1 MPSAPCIPS
10 AAESRACSTRSP
22 PPRCSTPSATTPRRS
37 THRAFPPPRAST
49 ACATFRRKM
58 RGSTK
63 SMVDLVKIRK
73 KKAKAREAEQV
84 PPPKAAPL
92 PETAPAPPDTRH
104 PTPDT
109 PSSPKLDQFK
119 STAGQRRE
127 GFIERETETTS
138 ADQVELLTF
147 IIAGEQY
154 AVSIEHLV
162 EIITPRDATQVP
174 NADPTIV
181 GIISLR
187 GTMVTVIDVRR
198 KLRHPPAAG
207 GNDARVIV
215 VERAGEV
222 LGFEVDRVLR
232 VLKVDSAAVEPHP
245 GVHSRE
251 LSEAVRGGVRHRN
264 ALTILLDLDKLLA

>member
-1 MPSAPCIPS
+1 
-10 AAESRACSTRSP
+10 
-22 PPRCSTPSATTPRRS
+22 
-37 THRAFPPPRAST
+37 
-49 ACATFRRKM
+49 
-58 RGSTK
+58 
-63 SMVDLVKIRK
+63 MVDLVKIRK
-73 KKAKAREAEQV
+73 KKARESEKKPLDADATPVRASGVGSRGSELKPADAHAPSQKSAVAE
-84 PPPKAAPL
+84 PPEPAA
-92 PETAPAPPDTRH
+92 AS
-104 PTPDT
+104 PTPDRRPPT
-109 PSSPKLDQFK
+109 PASNKLEQFK
-119 STAGQRRE
+119 ATAGQRRE
-127 GFIERETETTS
+127 GFFEREDATTS
-138 ADQVELLTF
+138 AEQIELLTF
-147 IIAGEQY
+147 TIAGEQY

-215 VERAGEV
+215 VERAGEI

-245 GVHSRE
+245 VVHSSE
-251 LSEAVRGGVRHRN
+251 LTEAVRGVFRHNN

>member
-1 MPSAPCIPS
+1 
-10 AAESRACSTRSP
+10 
-22 PPRCSTPSATTPRRS
+22 
-37 THRAFPPPRAST
+37 
-49 ACATFRRKM
+49 
-58 RGSTK
+58 
-63 SMVDLVKIRK
+63 MVDLVKIRK
-73 KKAKAREAEQV
+73 KKAKALEAEQV
-84 PPPKAAPL
+84 PPAVAEIPKPAA
-92 PETAPAPPDTRH
+92 TPPDTRQ
-104 PTPDT
+104 PIADT
-109 PSSPKLDQFK
+109 QSTPKLEKFK
-119 STAGQRRE
+119 ATAGQRRE
-127 GFIERETETTS
+127 GFIEREAETTS

-162 EIITPRDATQVP
+162 EIITPRAATQVP

-215 VERAGEV
+215 VERAGEI

-245 GVHSRE
+245 VVHSSE
-251 LSEAVRGGVRHRN
+251 LSEAVRGVFRHAN

>member
-1 MPSAPCIPS
+1 
-10 AAESRACSTRSP
+10 
-22 PPRCSTPSATTPRRS
+22 
-37 THRAFPPPRAST
+37 
-49 ACATFRRKM
+49 
-58 RGSTK
+58 
-63 SMVDLVKIRK
+63 MVDLVKIRK
-73 KKAKAREAEQV
+73 KAKRVLGVGSGESEQNPTDAVPTPIAEITT
-84 PPPKAAPL
+84 PAKTEPIAIPAPTPHPPL
-92 PETAPAPPDTRH
+92 PT
-104 PTPDT
+104 
-109 PSSPKLDQFK
+109 PKLEKFK
-119 STAGQRRE
+119 ATAGQRRE
-127 GFIERETETTS
+127 GFIEREAETTS

-147 IIAGEQY
+147 NIAGEQY

-162 EIITPRDATQVP
+162 EIIKPRDATLVP
-174 NADPTIV
+174 NADPTII

-215 VERAGEV
+215 VERAGEI

-245 GVHSRE
+245 VVHSSE
-251 LSEAVRGGVRHRN
+251 LSEAVRGVFRHAN

>member
-1 MPSAPCIPS
+1 
-10 AAESRACSTRSP
+10 
-22 PPRCSTPSATTPRRS
+22 
-37 THRAFPPPRAST
+37 
-49 ACATFRRKM
+49 
-58 RGSTK
+58 
-63 SMVDLVKIRK
+63 MVDLVKIRK
-73 KKAKAREAEQV
+73 KAKRVLGVGSGESEQDSASDAVATEAAPKTRESQKKPAAASRKAVAAEQ
-84 PPPKAAPL
+84 
-92 PETAPAPPDTRH
+92 PEPAPAPH
-104 PTPDT
+104 TPLPT
-109 PSSPKLDQFK
+109 PSSPKLEQFK

-127 GFIERETETTS
+127 GFIERDAETTS

-162 EIITPRDATQVP
+162 EIITPREATQVP

-245 GVHSRE
+245 VVHSSE
-251 LSEAVRGGVRHRN
+251 LSEAVRGVFRHAN

>member
-1 MPSAPCIPS
+1 
-10 AAESRACSTRSP
+10 
-22 PPRCSTPSATTPRRS
+22 
-37 THRAFPPPRAST
+37 
-49 ACATFRRKM
+49 
-58 RGSTK
+58 
-63 SMVDLVKIRK
+63 MVDLVKIRK
-73 KKAKAREAEQV
+73 KKARESGAGSRESEKPIADASSQKPVVAEQ
-84 PPPKAAPL
+84 PEPAA
-92 PETAPAPPDTRH
+92 AS
-104 PTPDT
+104 PTPHTALPT
-109 PSSPKLDQFK
+109 PSSPKLDHFK

-127 GFIERETETTS
+127 GFIERDAETAS

-154 AVSIEHLV
+154 AVSIDHLV
-162 EIITPRDATQVP
+162 EIVTPREATHVP

-215 VERAGEV
+215 VERAGEI

-245 GVHSRE
+245 VVHSSE
-251 LSEAVRGGVRHRN
+251 LSEAVRGVFRHAN

>member
-1 MPSAPCIPS
+1 
-10 AAESRACSTRSP
+10 
-22 PPRCSTPSATTPRRS
+22 
-37 THRAFPPPRAST
+37 
-49 ACATFRRKM
+49 
-58 RGSTK
+58 
-63 SMVDLVKIRK
+63 MVDLVKIRK
-73 KKAKAREAEQV
+73 KKAKALEAEQV
-84 PPPKAAPL
+84 PPAVAEIPKPAA
-92 PETAPAPPDTRH
+92 TPPDTRQ

-109 PSSPKLDQFK
+109 QSTPKLEKFK
-119 STAGQRRE
+119 ATAGQRRE
-127 GFIERETETTS
+127 GFIEREIES
-138 ADQVELLTF
+138 GSIDQAELLTF

-162 EIITPRDATQVP
+162 EIITPRAATQVP

-198 KLRHPPAAG
+198 KLRHPPAAA

-215 VERAGEV
+215 VERAGEI

-232 VLKVDSAAVEPHP
+232 VLKIDSAAIEPHP
-245 GVHSRE
+245 VVHSSE
-251 LSEAVRGGVRHRN
+251 LSEAVRGVFRHGN

>member
-1 MPSAPCIPS
+1 
-10 AAESRACSTRSP
+10 
-22 PPRCSTPSATTPRRS
+22 
-37 THRAFPPPRAST
+37 
-49 ACATFRRKM
+49 
-58 RGSTK
+58 
-63 SMVDLVKIRK
+63 MVDLVKIRK
-73 KKAKAREAEQV
+73 KKARESE
-84 PPPKAAPL
+84 KKPL
-92 PETAPAPPDTRH
+92 ADTAVAPPQDVTPPEPDAVS
-104 PTPDT
+104 PTPDSRPPT
-109 PSSPKLDQFK
+109 PASNKLDQFK
-119 STAGQRRE
+119 ATAGQRRE
-127 GFIERETETTS
+127 GFFEREDETAS
-138 ADQVELLTF
+138 AEQVELLTF
-147 IIAGEQY
+147 VIAGEQY

-162 EIITPRDATQVP
+162 EIIKPRDATQVP

-198 KLRHPPAAG
+198 KLRHPPAGG

-245 GVHSRE
+245 VVHSSE
-251 LSEAVRGGVRHRN
+251 LTEAVRGVFRHNN

>member
-1 MPSAPCIPS
+1 
-10 AAESRACSTRSP
+10 
-22 PPRCSTPSATTPRRS
+22 
-37 THRAFPPPRAST
+37 
-49 ACATFRRKM
+49 M
-58 RGSTK
+58 RGSTTF
-63 SMVDLVKIRK
+63 MVDLVKIRK
-73 KKAKAREAEQV
+73 KAKRVLGVGSGESEQNPAEGVTSAADAATRESGVGGRESEKKPAGDAV
-84 PPPKAAPL
+84 APLIASAAP
-92 PETAPAPPDTRH
+92 PEPVAASTTPDTRH
-104 PTPDT
+104 PTPTSD
-109 PSSPKLDQFK
+109 KLEKFK
-119 STAGQRRE
+119 ATAGQRRDA
-127 GFIERETETTS
+127 FAEREEETAS

-147 IIAGEQY
+147 TIAGEQY

-162 EIITPRDATQVP
+162 EIITPRAATQVP
-174 NADPTIV
+174 NADAAIV

-232 VLKVDSAAVEPHP
+232 VLKVDSTAVEPHP
-245 GVHSRE
+245 VVHSSE
-251 LSEAVRGGVRHRN
+251 LSEAVRGVFRHAN

>member
-1 MPSAPCIPS
+1 
-10 AAESRACSTRSP
+10 
-22 PPRCSTPSATTPRRS
+22 
-37 THRAFPPPRAST
+37 
-49 ACATFRRKM
+49 
-58 RGSTK
+58 
-63 SMVDLVKIRK
+63 MVDLVKIRK
-73 KKAKAREAEQV
+73 KAKRVLGVGGRESEQNSASDAVATEAAPKTRESQKKPAAAASQKPVAAEQ
-84 PPPKAAPL
+84 
-92 PETAPAPPDTRH
+92 PEPAPTPHTPH
-104 PTPDT
+104 PT
-109 PSSPKLDQFK
+109 PSSPKLEQFK

-127 GFIERETETTS
+127 GFIERDAVTTS

-162 EIITPRDATQVP
+162 EIITPREATQVP

-215 VERAGEV
+215 VERAGEI

-245 GVHSRE
+245 VVHSSE
-251 LSEAVRGGVRHRN
+251 LSEAVRGVFRHAN

>member
-1 MPSAPCIPS
+1 
-10 AAESRACSTRSP
+10 
-22 PPRCSTPSATTPRRS
+22 
-37 THRAFPPPRAST
+37 
-49 ACATFRRKM
+49 
-58 RGSTK
+58 
-63 SMVDLVKIRK
+63 MVDLVKIRK
-73 KKAKAREAEQV
+73 KAKKVLGVASGESEQNPTEAARPQAAVQPEPEAAY
-84 PPPKAAPL
+84 P
-92 PETAPAPPDTRH
+92 TPDTRQ
-104 PTPDT
+104 PT
-109 PSSPKLDQFK
+109 PSSPKLEKFK
-119 STAGQRRE
+119 ATAGQRRE
-127 GFIERETETTS
+127 GFIERETEITS

-245 GVHSRE
+245 VVHSSE
-251 LSEAVRGGVRHRN
+251 LSDAVRGVFRHAN

>member
-1 MPSAPCIPS
+1 
-10 AAESRACSTRSP
+10 
-22 PPRCSTPSATTPRRS
+22 
-37 THRAFPPPRAST
+37 
-49 ACATFRRKM
+49 
-58 RGSTK
+58 
-63 SMVDLVKIRK
+63 MVDLVKIRK
-73 KKAKAREAEQV
+73 KAKKVLGVGSGESEQNPHAE
-84 PPPKAAPL
+84 PAI
-92 PETAPAPPDTRH
+92 TAPEPIVAQPEPAATPPTTDNRQ
-104 PTPDT
+104 PTT
-109 PSSPKLDQFK
+109 PASSPKLEKFK

-127 GFIERETETTS
+127 GFIERDAETTS

-154 AVSIEHLV
+154 AVAIEHLV
-162 EIITPRDATQVP
+162 EIITPREATQVP

-245 GVHSRE
+245 VVHSSE
-251 LSEAVRGGVRHRN
+251 LSEAVRGVFRHAN

>member
-1 MPSAPCIPS
+1 
-10 AAESRACSTRSP
+10 
-22 PPRCSTPSATTPRRS
+22 
-37 THRAFPPPRAST
+37 
-49 ACATFRRKM
+49 
-58 RGSTK
+58 
-63 SMVDLVKIRK
+63 MVDLVKIRK
-73 KKAKAREAEQV
+73 KKARESGAGSRESEQKPPAAAVVKAPEPVVAEQ
-84 PPPKAAPL
+84 PEPAAPS
-92 PETAPAPPDTRH
+92 PTPDTRQ
-104 PTPDT
+104 PT
-109 PSSPKLDQFK
+109 PSSPKLEQFK

-127 GFIERETETTS
+127 GFIERETEATS
-138 ADQVELLTF
+138 AEQVELLTF

-232 VLKVDSAAVEPHP
+232 VLKVNSAAVEPHP
-245 GVHSRE
+245 VVHSSE
-251 LSEAVRGGVRHRN
+251 LSEAVRGVFRHAN

>member
-1 MPSAPCIPS
+1 
-10 AAESRACSTRSP
+10 
-22 PPRCSTPSATTPRRS
+22 
-37 THRAFPPPRAST
+37 
-49 ACATFRRKM
+49 
-58 RGSTK
+58 
-63 SMVDLVKIRK
+63 MVDLVKIRK
-73 KKAKAREAEQV
+73 KKARESGVGGRESEQKPDAAASKKPVVAEQ
-84 PPPKAAPL
+84 PEPAAASP
-92 PETAPAPPDTRH
+92 TTDTRH
-104 PTPDT
+104 PTP
-109 PSSPKLDQFK
+109 SSPKLEQFK

-127 GFIERETETTS
+127 GFIERETESTS

-245 GVHSRE
+245 VVHSSE
-251 LSEAVRGGVRHRN
+251 LSEAVRGVFRHAN

>member
-1 MPSAPCIPS
+1 
-10 AAESRACSTRSP
+10 
-22 PPRCSTPSATTPRRS
+22 
-37 THRAFPPPRAST
+37 
-49 ACATFRRKM
+49 
-58 RGSTK
+58 
-63 SMVDLVKIRK
+63 MVDLVKIRK
-73 KKAKAREAEQV
+73 KAKRGSGVGGGESEPVPAEIAPSPSPTAKDTVPTKAEPAVSPA
-84 PPPKAAPL
+84 PTPHTPL
-92 PETAPAPPDTRH
+92 P
-104 PTPDT
+104 T

-119 STAGQRRE
+119 ATAGQRRE

-162 EIITPRDATQVP
+162 EIITPRGATQVP

-198 KLRHPPAAG
+198 KLRHPLAAG

-215 VERAGEV
+215 VERAGEI

-245 GVHSRE
+245 VVHSSE
-251 LSEAVRGGVRHRN
+251 LSEAVRGVFRHAN

>member
-1 MPSAPCIPS
+1 
-10 AAESRACSTRSP
+10 
-22 PPRCSTPSATTPRRS
+22 
-37 THRAFPPPRAST
+37 
-49 ACATFRRKM
+49 
-58 RGSTK
+58 
-63 SMVDLVKIRK
+63 MVDLVKIRK
-73 KKAKAREAEQV
+73 KKARESGAGSRE
-84 PPPKAAPL
+84 PEKSPAADAAVAPQL
-92 PETAPAPPDTRH
+92 PAAAQQEPAPASPTPDTRH
-104 PTPDT
+104 PTPA
-109 PSSPKLDQFK
+109 SNKLEKFK

-127 GFIERETETTS
+127 GFIEREAETTS

-162 EIITPRDATQVP
+162 EIITPREATQVP

-187 GTMVTVIDVRR
+187 GTIVTVIDVRL

-245 GVHSRE
+245 VVHSSE
-251 LSEAVRGGVRHRN
+251 LSEAVRGVFRHAN

>member
-1 MPSAPCIPS
+1 
-10 AAESRACSTRSP
+10 
-22 PPRCSTPSATTPRRS
+22 
-37 THRAFPPPRAST
+37 
-49 ACATFRRKM
+49 
-58 RGSTK
+58 
-63 SMVDLVKIRK
+63 MVDLVKIRK
-73 KKAKAREAEQV
+73 KKAKAREAEHV
-84 PPPKAAPL
+84 PPPETAPL
-92 PETAPAPPDTRH
+92 PEAPPAPPDSRQ
-104 PTPDT
+104 PTADT
-109 PSSPKLDQFK
+109 QSSPKLEQFK

-127 GFIERETETTS
+127 GFIERDTETTS

-232 VLKVDSAAVEPHP
+232 VLKVNSAAVEPHP
-245 GVHSRE
+245 VVHSSE
-251 LSEAVRGGVRHRN
+251 LSEAVRGVFRHAN

>member
-1 MPSAPCIPS
+1 
-10 AAESRACSTRSP
+10 
-22 PPRCSTPSATTPRRS
+22 
-37 THRAFPPPRAST
+37 
-49 ACATFRRKM
+49 
-58 RGSTK
+58 
-63 SMVDLVKIRK
+63 MVDLVKIRK

-84 PPPKAAPL
+84 PAQISEPP
-92 PETAPAPPDTRH
+92 TPAPDTRQ

-109 PSSPKLDQFK
+109 QSTPKLEKFK
-119 STAGQRRE
+119 ATAGQRRE
-127 GFIERETETTS
+127 GFIEREAETTS

-147 IIAGEQY
+147 VIAGEQY

-162 EIITPRDATQVP
+162 EIITPRAATQVP

-198 KLRHPPAAG
+198 KLRHPPGAG

-215 VERAGEV
+215 VERAGEI

-245 GVHSRE
+245 VVHSSE
-251 LSEAVRGGVRHRN
+251 LSEAVRGVFRHAN

>member
-1 MPSAPCIPS
+1 
-10 AAESRACSTRSP
+10 
-22 PPRCSTPSATTPRRS
+22 
-37 THRAFPPPRAST
+37 
-49 ACATFRRKM
+49 
-58 RGSTK
+58 
-63 SMVDLVKIRK
+63 MVDLVKIRK
-73 KKAKAREAEQV
+73 KAKKVLGVGSGESEEKPTSDAV
-84 PPPKAAPL
+84 V
-92 PETAPAPPDTRH
+92 APPQDAAQPEPAALS

-109 PSSPKLDQFK
+109 RPPTPASPKLEQFK
-119 STAGQRRE
+119 ATAGQRRE

-162 EIITPRDATQVP
+162 EIIKPRDATQVP

-181 GIISLR
+181 GISSLR

-198 KLRHPPAAG
+198 KLRHPPATG

-245 GVHSRE
+245 VVHSSE
-251 LSEAVRGGVRHRN
+251 LSEAVRGVFRHAN